1 MTRRRV
7 VSVPSLPA
15 PMRKRALSDRQRAYL
30 DAVLVLAP
38 TLPQAPSAA
47 DVARHLGITRK
58 GARAQLR
65 ALVRKGYL
73 AEVPV
78 VIIAGFALTAAGE
91 AEAK

>member
-7 VSVPSLPA
+7 VSVPTLPA
-15 PMRKRALSDRQRAYL
+15 PMRKRPLSARQRAYL
-30 DAVLVLAP
+30 DAVRALAP
-38 TLPQAPSAA
+38 TLPQAPGAA

-73 AEVPV
+73 VEVPV
-78 VIIAGFALTAAGE
+78 VIIAGFALSPTGE
-91 AEAK
+91 AESK